1 MRNFAVV
8 SLLLVLTASL
18 LPAEEKKKEPWVTP
32 VSNQLYDHL
41 YGLVQTKYYDR
52 AKVGS
57 PEFAS
62 LKRGSKDDLQSVEQ
76 AIERLRG
83 MLKSLDDPYSLL
95 VVGDQVNKDQEA
107 IQSLQVGRLGVG
119 IAQQGGNSQAAQ
131 VDEKGNIKIVAIAPG
146 GAAEKAGLKQGDAIV
161 SIDKADVRNGSF
173 NEVGSK
179 LRGVIGSEAVLKI
192 ARAGR
197 EFDVKIKRE
206 GVRLESVF
214 AMLDR
219 TNNIGIIRIAGFQNS
234 GADPQ
239 LAEVMKRMPDV
250 KGFILDLRNNTGG
263 QMLLAISMVSRFLPS
278 GKIVTLRKQVGD
290 QVEDTIWSLTDDAL
304 QETIVNSGIVAGEF
318 KTKRQPNLSKDKP
331 VVVLVN
337 ENSMSAA
344 ELFAA
349 ALKDNGRAKLV
360 GRKTFGKGIAQLYT
374 RIAFKNQFLP
384 DIELHLTTSKFL
396 SPKGDW
402 IGDGKGNNAKAGI
415 PVDKDVL
422 GAADRDTQMIAA
434 IEQLGGKFESLEQF
448 ELLSVDP

>member
-1 MRNFAVV
+1 MRNFAMV
-8 SLLLVLTASL
+8 SLMLVLTSSF
-18 LPAEEKKKEPWVTP
+18 LPAEEKKEPWVTP

-76 AIERLRG
+76 AIERARK

-95 VVGDQVNKDQEA
+95 VVGDQVEKDQEA
-107 IQSLQVGRLGVG
+107 IQSPQVGRLGINIG
-119 IAQQGGNSQAAQ
+119 KQAGDSQAAQ
-131 VDEKGNIKIVAIAPG
+131 IDEKGNITILAVVPG
-146 GAAEKAGLKQGDAIV
+146 SAAEKAGLKQGDGIV
-161 SIDKADVRNGSF
+161 SVDKVDVRNGKF

-179 LRGVIGSEAVLKI
+179 LRGVIGSEVVLKI
-192 ARAGR
+192 ARAGK
-197 EFDVKIKRE
+197 EFDLKIKRE
-206 GVRLESVF
+206 GVRAVSVF
-214 AMLDR
+214 GALDR
-219 TNNIGIIRIAGFQNS
+219 TNNIGMIRIDGFQNA

-250 KGFILDLRNNTGG
+250 KGFILDLRSNTGG
-263 QMLLAISMVSRFLPS
+263 QLQLAISMASRFLPK
-278 GKIVTLRKQVGD
+278 GKIVTLRQQVGD
-290 QVEDTIWSLTDDAL
+290 QVEDNVWSLTDDVL
-304 QETIVNSGIVAGEF
+304 QKTIVNSGIVIGEF
-318 KTKRQPNLSKDKP
+318 KGKRQPDLSSGKP

-349 ALKDNGRAKLV
+349 ALKDNGRAQLI
-360 GRKTFGKGIAQLYT
+360 GRKTFGKGIAQSYT
-374 RIAFKNQFLP
+374 RIAVKNPVLP
-384 DIELHLTTSKFL
+384 DIELHLTTAKFL
-396 SPKGDW
+396 TPKGVW

-415 PVDKDVL
+415 PVDKDVV
-422 GAADRDTQMIAA
+422 AVTDRDTQMIAA

-448 ELLSVDP
+448 ELLSIDP